1 MRRFFRILYIALA
14 WILSATVFAI
24 AVSSLAERGK
34 GETLLSFIGLRFTV
48 TGVGAAIVFLT
59 IALFALFWNAAVQPR
74 KQGTHIPLPIWFNS
88 IGFGLLPGAAVWK
101 AFDHTTTLGYG
112 IPIPEP
118 FPPFP
123 FVTADNCFQPSRI
136 EFILA
141 VLCFAAIVCWL
152 VIRKKE
158 IPGNGDLL
166 LIVLCVWGMIRAFTD
181 GLREIPFMQAGAV
194 NLTQI
199 VFLLI
204 SDIPMAVWT
213 YRIEKKQKSTVFA
226 VLEWI
231 AVAGCQTALVLNT
244 CGVISSGSGIGNLAV
259 NAGCTILPILLM
271 LLAGKDSR
279 IQ

>member
-1 MRRFFRILYIALA
+1 M
-14 WILSATVFAI
+14 S
-24 AVSSLAERGK
+24 
-34 GETLLSFIGLRFTV
+34 
-48 TGVGAAIVFLT
+48 
-59 IALFALFWNAAVQPR
+59 
-74 KQGTHIPLPIWFNS
+74 
-88 IGFGLLPGAAVWK
+88 
-101 AFDHTTTLGYG
+101 
-112 IPIPEP
+112 

-279 IQ
+279 TQ